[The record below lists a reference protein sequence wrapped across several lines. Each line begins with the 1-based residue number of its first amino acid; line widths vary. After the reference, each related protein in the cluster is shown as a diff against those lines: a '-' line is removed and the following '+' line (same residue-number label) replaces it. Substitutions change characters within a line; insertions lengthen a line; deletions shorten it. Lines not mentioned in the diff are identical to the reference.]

1 MSVTVDHLAADA
13 AALQDPCPASPA
25 ATGYA
30 SLSPRTRWLLE
41 GSVSGRLLVL
51 AAPNVGEA
59 IARITFIIADA
70 FFVSWLGPEALAG
83 VSVVFPL
90 LIIMQTM
97 TAAGVGA
104 GVSSAVGRAL
114 GAGHID
120 DARRLAGVSVALA
133 LAGAALFTALAL
145 AGGPALYRIMGL
157 SGGAL
162 EAAVV
167 YSAVGFSGCALIWL
181 QNIFANICRGAG
193 NMLVPAAAIVAGE
206 LAHLGLSPTL
216 IMGWGPFPRMG
227 VAGAGVAFLS
237 AYAVGSLIIGA
248 YLLSPRALARLRLRA
263 IRLDWPHVRDIMS
276 VGLLAAISALLFQMA
291 LFIVTGMVGRFG
303 NAAIAGYGA
312 AARLDL
318 LQAPITFAFG
328 SAVIAM
334 VATAVGARDLV
345 RARHAAFAGMAIAA
359 GIGLAFSIVSW
370 NAGRW
375 MAHFTSDPQ
384 VSRYGELYLHCLTPI
399 FPILGAGIAAYFAC
413 QGLGDIRRPFIL
425 SVIRFVIAIG
435 GGWLALALWNEVLGV
450 YLASALASFVFSVA
464 MIVMAAQAFRR
475 AA

>member
-1 MSVTVDHLAADA
+1 MSITATLDDQDPAVPQAADH
-13 AALQDPCPASPA
+13 
-25 ATGYA
+25 A

-41 GSVSGRLLVL
+41 GPVFGRLLVL

-59 IARITFIIADA
+59 IARVTFIVADA
-70 FFVSWLGPEALAG
+70 YFVSWLGPEALAG

-120 DARRLAGVSVALA
+120 NAQRLAGVSVALA

-145 AGGPALYRIMGL
+145 AGGPALYRAMGL
-157 SGGAL
+157 SGAAL
-162 EAAVV
+162 EAAVI
-167 YSAVGFSGCALIWL
+167 YSIVGFSGCVLIWL
-181 QNIFANICRGAG
+181 QNIFANVCRGSG
-193 NMLVPAAAIVAGE
+193 NMLAPAMAIVVGE
-206 LAHLGLSPTL
+206 AAHLILSPTL
-216 IMGWGPFPRMG
+216 IMGWGPFPQLG

-248 YLLSPRALARLRLRA
+248 YLTSPGALARLRLRA
-263 IRLDWPHVRDIMS
+263 IRFDWPHVRDIMS

-291 LFIVTGMVGRFG
+291 LFLVTGMVGRFG

-334 VATAVGARDLV
+334 VATAVGARNPV
-345 RARHAAFAGMAIAA
+345 RARHTAWAGMTIAA
-359 GIGLAFSIVSW
+359 GIGLAFSFVSW
-370 NAGRW
+370 NAQGW
-375 MAHFTSDPQ
+375 MAHFTSDPA

-399 FPILGAGIAAYFAC
+399 FPILGAGLAAYFAC

-425 SVIRFVIAIG
+425 SIVRFVIAIG
-435 GGWLALALWNEVLGV
+435 GGWLALALWGDVLGV
-450 YLASALASFVFSVA
+450 YLASALASLVFSVA
-464 MIVMAAQAFRR
+464 MVAMAIRAFRR
-475 AA
+475 AG